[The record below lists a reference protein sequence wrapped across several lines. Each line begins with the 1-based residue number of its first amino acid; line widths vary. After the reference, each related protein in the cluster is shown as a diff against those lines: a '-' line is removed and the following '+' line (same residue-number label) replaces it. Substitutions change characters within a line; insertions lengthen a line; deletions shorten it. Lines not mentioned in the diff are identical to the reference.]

1 MALPDSNNKSTG
13 NIVSL
18 KVYSNTGKS
27 SEIKGLT
34 PEIKYYENLLSN
46 SITFSAV
53 VADTGG
59 LDPENKKPMP
69 GLLDGLPIRGGEK
82 ADLIIEDAYKNKLS
96 FIGNKS
102 FYVNRI
108 KAADPGTQKDLYF
121 LDFCSLEFL
130 KNEQTRI
137 IKRYDVKISEAV
149 RKILSEPPPFGLG
162 TKKELVID
170 ETGVPYNFIGN
181 QWKPFHVCT
190 WLASRSAP
198 TKSINQAAGYFFYE
212 TYDGLQFRSIDLL
225 MEQEPTKKYL
235 YTNSTQTKPG
245 FEPIQDMYIEKDMD
259 LQQKLILGTYA
270 NRTLYFDAFSFEWI
284 SRPYDISEQQG
295 GLSLA
300 GADLDYVAEQFR
312 QTPTRFMTR
321 VLDNGW
327 LPVGKNAKEQLST
340 WKSQPKQPIFDSPK
354 LMSQTIM
361 RYNQLY
367 SVKTN
372 ITIRGD
378 FSLRAG
384 QTIYCEFPDLQDNI
398 ARRPNQQTSG
408 KYMIASLC
416 HRITPKDCLTS
427 LTLVRDSY
435 SK

>member
-1 MALPDSNNKSTG
+1 MALPDANNASKG
-13 NIVSL
+13 NIVL
-18 KVYSNTGKS
+18 FRVYSNTGKES
-27 SEIKGLT
+27 DIKGLT

-46 SITFSAV
+46 TCTFSAV

-59 LDPENKKPMP
+59 LDPTNKTPMP
-69 GLLDGLPIRGGEK
+69 GILDGLPIRGGEK
-82 ADLIIEDAYKNKLS
+82 VDLVIEDSFKNKLS
-96 FIGNKS
+96 FIGEKS

-108 KAADPGTQKDLYF
+108 KSANPGTQKDVF
-121 LDFCSLEFL
+121 VLDFCSLDFL

-137 IKRYDVKISEAV
+137 VKRYDVKISEAV
-149 RKILSEPPPFGLG
+149 KKILTDPSPLGLG
-162 TKKELVID
+162 TKKPLVID

-198 TKSINQAAGYFFYE
+198 VKGIGNSAGYFFYE
-212 TYDGLQFRSIDLL
+212 TYDGFQFRAIDSL
-225 MEQEPTKKYL
+225 MAQEPTKKYI

-245 FEPIQDMYIEKDMD
+245 FEAIQNMYIEKDMD
-259 LQQKLILGTYA
+259 LQQKLNLGTYA
-270 NRTLYFDAFSFEWI
+270 NRTLYFDAFAFEYV
-284 SRPYDISEQQG
+284 SRSYDISEQQG
-295 GLSLA
+295 DLSLA
-300 GADLDYVAEQFR
+300 GSNLDYVAEQFR

-321 VLDNGW
+321 ILDNGW
-327 LPVGKNAKEQLST
+327 LPVGNNAKQQLIK

-378 FSLRAG
+378 LSLRAG
-384 QTIYCEFPDLQDNI
+384 QTIYCEFPDLQDSI
-398 ARRPNQQTSG
+398 SRLPNSQTSG

-435 SK
+435 QN